1 MPISASDSTVLND
14 ALRSL
19 PRRPEHFVSDIHGE
33 APAFEYL
40 VRSCSGE
47 LRPYVRMACGGAPL
61 SDDEDLPECGCGC
74 DHGHADGCGC
84 AEGDARGEGC
94 GCGGDSDLRE
104 GCLDLVFEEYVD
116 EVCRLV
122 YYPEEYVARACGEEL
137 EDPQWWVDRF
147 CEIARVIAALR
158 ADNPSCD
165 ATGTP
170 LARLRRTGGFGVS
183 DAYGDAGVACAANEP
198 GVVDAPGVAD
208 ASGDDDAPVSDA
220 VLLQLLDWES
230 IGAWEAVDAAF
241 ERIVELGAGAYVL
254 ARVAGW
260 ARRLCT
266 GAFHMVGDVWDRGP
280 HGDDVMDVLMACP
293 EVDVQW
299 GNHDVCWMGAAAGDP
314 CCIATCVR
322 NNVKYGNIEQFE
334 VGYGISLQPLFD
346 FARATYADE
355 GPDAPLSQVMKAIS
369 SILFKCEGQ
378 AVLRHPEWHMEGR
391 LLFGKMDL
399 ERGVVPVGGVEYPL
413 RTTDF
418 PTFDPERPFEL
429 TAEEAAVADGLVH
442 AFRGSERL
450 RRQVQWLYDHGSVYK
465 VAGDALLFH
474 GCVPMGEDGSLA
486 PVDCGDR
493 VRSGRELL
501 DWTDEVCR
509 RAWVGR
515 DQADLD
521 WMGFLWAGW
530 QSTFAGRVVK
540 TFERT
545 YIEDQT
551 TWKEPQDPYY
561 ALTRDDPAPCATV
574 LAEFGVDPEHGF
586 IVNGHT
592 PVKLPKGELPVRGA
606 GLRLVID
613 GGFCR
618 AYRKTTGIAG
628 YTLVRDAWG
637 LRLVTHGEFSSLDAV
652 MGEDGMV
659 AGDASAVG
667 DAAEAPAAPAAPAG
681 IGELDASREVEVLR
695 AYDEVA
701 TVGEAGA

>member
-1 MPISASDSTVLND
+1 M
-14 ALRSL
+14 
-19 PRRPEHFVSDIHGE
+19 
-33 APAFEYL
+33 
-40 VRSCSGE
+40 
-47 LRPYVRMACGGAPL
+47 
-61 SDDEDLPECGCGC
+61 
-74 DHGHADGCGC
+74 
-84 AEGDARGEGC
+84 
-94 GCGGDSDLRE
+94 
-104 GCLDLVFEEYVD
+104 
-116 EVCRLV
+116 
-122 YYPEEYVARACGEEL
+122 
-137 EDPQWWVDRF
+137 
-147 CEIARVIAALR
+147 
-158 ADNPSCD
+158 
-165 ATGTP
+165 
-170 LARLRRTGGFGVS
+170 
-183 DAYGDAGVACAANEP
+183 
-198 GVVDAPGVAD
+198 
-208 ASGDDDAPVSDA
+208 
-220 VLLQLLDWES
+220 
-230 IGAWEAVDAAF
+230 
-241 ERIVELGAGAYVL
+241 
-254 ARVAGW
+254 
-260 ARRLCT
+260 
-266 GAFHMVGDVWDRGP
+266 
-280 HGDDVMDVLMACP
+280 
-293 EVDVQW
+293 
-299 GNHDVCWMGAAAGDP
+299 
-314 CCIATCVR
+314 
-322 NNVKYGNIEQFE
+322 
-334 VGYGISLQPLFD
+334 
-346 FARATYADE
+346 
-355 GPDAPLSQVMKAIS
+355 
-369 SILFKCEGQ
+369 
-378 AVLRHPEWHMEGR
+378 
-391 LLFGKMDL
+391 
-399 ERGVVPVGGVEYPL
+399 
-413 RTTDF
+413 
-418 PTFDPERPFEL
+418 
-429 TAEEAAVADGLVH
+429 DGLVH

-474 GCVPMGEDGSLA
+474 GCVPMGEDGALA

-545 YIEDQT
+545 YIEDQA

-574 LAEFGVDPEHGF
+574 LAEFGVDPERGF

-592 PVKLPKGELPVRGA
+592 PVKLPKGESPVRGA

-652 MGEDGMV
+652 MGEDDVV
-659 AGDASAVG
+659 AGDASAAG
-667 DAAEAPAAPAAPAG
+667 DVAEAPAAPAAPAG